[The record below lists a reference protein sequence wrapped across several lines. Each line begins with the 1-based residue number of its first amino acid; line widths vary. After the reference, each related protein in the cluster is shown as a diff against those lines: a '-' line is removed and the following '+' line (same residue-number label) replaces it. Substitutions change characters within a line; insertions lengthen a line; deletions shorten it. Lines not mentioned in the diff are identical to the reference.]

1 MVYEGVALKTR
12 VAEIL
17 RSRVVREDGDT
28 FFYLP
33 TGTKYMRANV
43 IGILTALDTEQ
54 QSGMLD
60 DGTGQIRLQFFDI
73 SPNLAVGKL
82 VMCIGRVREFGEPY
96 LSADIVKPIEPGWA
110 EVRNLELG
118 QEDTQEEAP
127 EKPGNVLDII
137 RELDEGKGADEEE
150 VISRIGDERQ
160 LRNLVRDGEIF
171 YTAPGRLKVL
181 D

>member
-73 SPNLAVGKL
+73 NPNLAVGQL

-96 LSADIVKPIEPGWA
+96 LSADIVKPVDPGWA

-118 QEDTQEEAP
+118 KEDTPEE
-127 EKPGNVLDII
+127 KSGNVLDII

-150 VISRIGDERQ
+150 VLSKIGDEKQ